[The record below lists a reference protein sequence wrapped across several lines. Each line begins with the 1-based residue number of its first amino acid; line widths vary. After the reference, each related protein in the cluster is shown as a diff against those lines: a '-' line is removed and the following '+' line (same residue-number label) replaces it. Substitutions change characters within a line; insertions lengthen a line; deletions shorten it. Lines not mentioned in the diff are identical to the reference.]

1 MQNSYCPWP
10 RVDQTLQI
18 INHQWDSRN
27 TERTVGRQGTSL
39 VYLPRGHGTKEKE
52 GQKKRK
58 LIKKGG
64 VGFIEE
70 IHLMT
75 PSKVKSPLCKALE
88 PLWDFY
94 SRKDPGDIAE
104 AMIMAWIWQ
113 AREGISLELIT
124 PIRRSL
130 VLNARWCP
138 DLDPRRENKE
148 EIDVSEELEKIQINS
163 LVHLIETQ

>member
-1 MQNSYCPWP
+1 MRQQEYRKNCGKTGDKPGLP
-10 RVDQTLQI
+10 T
-18 INHQWDSRN
+18 
-27 TERTVGRQGTSL
+27 TRTWHKRKGR
-39 VYLPRGHGTKEKE
+39 PKEKKAD
-52 GQKKRK
+52 QKR
-58 LIKKGG
+58 G
-64 VGFIEE
+64 VGFTEE